1 MFKELVKVMKAKI
14 SVKFIRSAL
23 PGAMFVPR
31 VLAIA
36 TLAIAASC
44 DAATPRSI
52 VLTTD
57 CGAEIDDQ
65 WALAHLVLTP
75 QFNVRAVVTTHTGNT
90 PILAAPA
97 AETSARIAREVLD
110 HMPLRSRPVVIA
122 GSSVALTSRTAIGN
136 AGVERILDES
146 RTFNRER
153 RLTVLVIGAATD
165 IASALLADPSLA
177 SRIEIVAM
185 GFNGWPKGGDH
196 FNVANDAI
204 AWQVIL
210 DSDVPVTVGD
220 ESVTKQDLSMTSERA
235 HTLLD
240 ETGDPGHYLAGLLD
254 EWIPKNR
261 DVVVKV
267 TGNEKLWAI
276 WDEVTVAYLLGMT
289 RTEQHVRPRLRADLS
304 FDHSAKHGTITW
316 VTAIEGGRLWVDL
329 ANQLQRARRTAN
341 ARNPIP

>member
-1 MFKELVKVMKAKI
+1 MFKELVNVMKATI
-14 SVKFIRSAL
+14 SQEFIRSAL
-23 PGAMFVPR
+23 HRAVSVPHL
-31 VLAIA
+31 LAVA

-44 DAATPRSI
+44 YAATPRSI
-52 VLTTD
+52 VLITD

-75 QFNVRAVVTTHTGNT
+75 EFNVLAVITTHTGRN
-90 PILAAPA
+90 PVLAAPA

-110 HMPLRSRPVVIA
+110 HIPLRSRPVVIA

-136 AGVERILDES
+136 AGVERILAES

-165 IASALLADPSLA
+165 IASALLTDPSLA

-196 FNVANDAI
+196 FNVANDPV
-204 AWQVIL
+204 AWRVIL
-210 DSDVPVTVGD
+210 DSDVPVTIGD

-235 HTLLD
+235 HALFD
-240 ETGDPGHYLAGLLD
+240 GTGDPGHYLAGLLD

-261 DVVVKV
+261 DLVVQV
-267 TGNEKLWAI
+267 TGDEKLWAI

-289 RTEQHVRPRLRADLS
+289 STEQHVRPRLRADLS
-304 FDHSAKHGTITW
+304 FDHSGKRGVITW
-316 VTAIEGGRLWVDL
+316 ITAIDGGRLWVDL
-329 ANQLQRARRTAN
+329 AGQLQRAKQTAN
-341 ARNPIP
+341 ARSAIP